1 LCPIVGHLG
10 ENVGYL
16 VLYPYPART
25 SVERKEMNLSE
36 LVGGTIV
43 TAGVKTPLF
52 ELATKMEAEG
62 VGSIAITD
70 ANGEFVGIV
79 TDRDIVIAVAHSSE
93 ISTPAEEVMTVAPD
107 MVEIDTDVSDAVS
120 WLNATGYR
128 HLPVTDD
135 GKLVDIVSIKDL
147 LWAISD
153 N

>member
-93 ISTPAEEVMTVAPD
+93 ISTPAEDVMTVAPD

-120 WLNATGYR
+120 WLIPRSRARRGTPMPYMLRRGASLHGADDR
-128 HLPVTDD
+128 H
-135 GKLVDIVSIKDL
+135 G
-147 LWAISD
+147 A
-153 N
+153 